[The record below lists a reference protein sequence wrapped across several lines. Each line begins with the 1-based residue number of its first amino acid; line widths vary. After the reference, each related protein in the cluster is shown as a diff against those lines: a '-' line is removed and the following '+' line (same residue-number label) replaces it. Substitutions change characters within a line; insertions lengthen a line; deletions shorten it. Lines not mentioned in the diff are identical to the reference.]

1 MAKLVITL
9 GNKTYSSWSLR
20 GWLPLVQTGA
30 AFEEIVVPLRQ
41 SETHERILE
50 SSPSGKVPSL
60 SVTEDGETLLI
71 WDSLAIAE
79 WLAERFPGAGLW
91 PDDAAARA
99 HARSVAA
106 EMHAGFQALRQNL
119 PMDLSGRLWD
129 RGPTLRRAP
138 GVAEDIARIV
148 AIWEDCRTRFG
159 QPARGDFLFGD
170 FTIADAAYLPVA
182 ARFRTY
188 GVPLFGPAERYLEAA
203 LAWPAMR
210 TWTEDAL
217 DEPWVIDF
225 PELEDPAP
233 G

>member
-1 MAKLVITL
+1 MAKLTITL

-30 AFEEIVVPLRQ
+30 AFEEIVVPLRR
-41 SETHERILE
+41 SDSRERILE
-50 SSPSGKVPSL
+50 TSPSGKVPSL
-60 SVTEDGETLLI
+60 SVSEGDETLRI
-71 WDSLAIAE
+71 WDSLAIGE
-79 WLAERFPGAGLW
+79 WLAERFPEAGLW
-91 PDDAAARA
+91 PDDPVTRA
-99 HARSVAA
+99 QARSVAA
-106 EMHAGFQALRQNL
+106 EMHAGFQDLRQNL

-129 RGPTLRRAP
+129 RGPALRRAP
-138 GVAEDIARIV
+138 GVAADIARVV

-159 QPARGDFLFGD
+159 EPAGGDFLFGD

-188 GVPLFGPAERYLEAA
+188 GVPLSGRAERYLEAA

-217 DEPWVIDF
+217 EEPWVIDF